1 MRKSREEVA
10 ERDLME
16 MTEQAEKMKKIIN
29 NYDWK
34 LFCLETELDLSNKE
48 KKQYRYVNDKN
59 EMRISEL

>member
-1 MRKSREEVA
+1 MRKSRELREVA

-34 LFCLETELDLSNKE
+34 LFCL
-48 KKQYRYVNDKN
+48 
-59 EMRISEL
+59 